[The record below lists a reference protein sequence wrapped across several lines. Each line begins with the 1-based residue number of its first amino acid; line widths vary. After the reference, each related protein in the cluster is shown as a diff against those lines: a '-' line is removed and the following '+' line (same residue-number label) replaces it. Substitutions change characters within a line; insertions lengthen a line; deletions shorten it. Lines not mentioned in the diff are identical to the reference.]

1 MSHYNGIVGEVGVE
15 KIIKTFF
22 TYFKKA
28 FCFVCVFFYSQGFL
42 TYNND
47 VDEDD
52 ENDEEK
58 KRKREKGMVFGSM
71 LEG

>member
-1 MSHYNGIVGEVGVE
+1 M
-15 KIIKTFF
+15 
-22 TYFKKA
+22 
-28 FCFVCVFFYSQGFL
+28 CFFYSQGFL